1 MAFFGAWRDGFREVI
16 SRLLVRE
23 LERGKPVSFVGIGG
37 GLKAFI
43 AKQSLAGKG
52 FFQV

>member
-1 MAFFGAWRDGFREVI
+1 MLPLEIFLEREVI

-37 GLKAFI
+37 RRERKA
-43 AKQSLAGKG
+43 
-52 FFQV
+52 